1 VYYKMVP
8 DTWLPHPVTE
18 GLRMLVK
25 CGERVGTKVL
35 KVLNMRM
42 CKITDEVG
50 ILNLAKKQTHY
61 SSSTGQNSRRIMHPQ
76 LGNLAEVGTRH
87 PPLAKK
93 QPTFIF
99 LREH

>member
-1 VYYKMVP
+1 MMDGRDYPVLQ
-8 DTWLPHPVTE
+8 WLLTHGFLILVTE

-50 ILNLAKKQTHY
+50 ILNLAIQ
-61 SSSTGQNSRRIMHPQ
+61 QMR
-76 LGNLAEVGTRH
+76 
-87 PPLAKK
+87 
-93 QPTFIF
+93 
-99 LREH
+99 